1 MKLSRLL
8 IVLLFMILFLPA
20 AAMADNGVNVIKPI
34 QYYGSYGDSPG
45 QIDNPLCVHIGA
57 NDNLYVLQD
66 IGYNGKHRRVIT
78 VFDRNFSY
86 VNTFDV
92 VKTSMVDPGLDR
104 APYGRNLYYD
114 NTANSMDIADDG
126 SIYVLSGYDVIVY
139 NNDGSY
145 RTQFPVSSFMT
156 WIGSSGKETWFYY
169 PSGIITGA
177 GGKTI
182 VTSGNSPKPEILT
195 VGPDARLIS
204 KSTMQ
209 SGNAYSMT
217 RDQNGSVYM
226 IMVNQSAIRVYNST
240 MTYENNLQ
248 LQYNG
253 TYDSNP
259 SAIAFFRD
267 GNFTASANGIY
278 IYYPNGSTITQ
289 FMDNNQTA
297 ADSNWGRLIT
307 VNTSDF
313 LVVVSGAQN
322 SAYTPQP
329 ILTYQYINGTI
340 VGEHKENQGGNDNS
354 FCPGVLAPLFLIFL
368 TIKVFHKSV

>member
-1 MKLSRLL
+1 MKLKRLS
-8 IVLLFMILFLPA
+8 IVLLFVILFLPA
-20 AAMADNGVNVIKPI
+20 AAIADNGVNVIKPI

-45 QIDNPLCVHIGA
+45 QIDNPLSVRIGA

-66 IGYNGKHRRVIT
+66 ISYNGKHRRVIS

-114 NTANSMDIADDG
+114 NAANSMDVGDDG
-126 SIYVLSGYDVIVY
+126 SIYVLSGYDVMVY
-139 NNDGSY
+139 NIDGSY

-156 WIGSSGKETWFYY
+156 WIGSSGAETWFFY
-169 PSGIITGA
+169 PSGIITGSS
-177 GGKTI
+177 GKVI

-195 VGPDARLIS
+195 VGADARLIS
-204 KSTMQ
+204 KSDMQ
-209 SGNAYSMT
+209 TGNAYSMV
-217 RDQNGSVYM
+217 RDHNGSVYM
-226 IMVNQSAIRVYNST
+226 IVTNQSAICVYNST
-240 MTYENNLQ
+240 MTYENDLQ

-259 SAIAFFRD
+259 AAIAFFRG

-278 IYYPNGSTITQ
+278 IYYPNGSTISR

-297 ADSNWGRLIT
+297 ADTNWGCLIA
-307 VNTSDF
+307 VNSSDY
-313 LVVVSGAQN
+313 LVVVSGAMN
-322 SAYTPQP
+322 SANIPQP
-329 ILTYQYINGTI
+329 IFTYQYINGTI
-340 VGEHKENQGGNDNS
+340 VGEQPKNQGGNDNS
-354 FCPGVLAPLFLIFL
+354 ICPGVLAPLFLIFL
-368 TIKVFHKSV
+368 TIKVFHKFE